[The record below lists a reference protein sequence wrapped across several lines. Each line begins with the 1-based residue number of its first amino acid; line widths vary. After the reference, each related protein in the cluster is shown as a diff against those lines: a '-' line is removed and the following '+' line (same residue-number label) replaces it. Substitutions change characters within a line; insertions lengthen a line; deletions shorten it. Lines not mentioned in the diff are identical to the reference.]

1 MFSFKNPYKRRTLTL
16 MKEFYKVLIV
26 DDEMLIRQGIINYIE
41 WESEG
46 YKIIGEASNGE
57 EALQLMELHHP
68 HIIITDIVMPGMDG
82 IELVKNVKE
91 KYPDT
96 EVIVL
101 SSFEDFDYV
110 RQTFQ
115 NGVADYI
122 LKPKLHTQELLQTLN
137 RVTIKQNKTENANGN
152 NASLTEICK
161 KIIEGYQSIRE
172 MNFARQQLT
181 NNTFVLIEA
190 FWSKKEKVNLTTN
203 EIKNRLQKHISHIK
217 CHEIPLRDQSI
228 LLLTNLHSNELS
240 TLKEAVYE
248 CDKQTNTSKIK
259 WIFSTPFHTIE
270 QLKMIYEANH
280 LTIQQFHFYLPDR
293 TVLFYDA
300 LPQAPDKK
308 AEFDLNHMIYL
319 FKRRQFQEAFIY
331 LNEHIGVLS
340 NQYET
345 DVFKFKSWLEN
356 IIFNIVVL
364 LGNMKYDIEELE
376 AEKYHYFS
384 AINDAFDVREA
395 VSIFDTFLA
404 KVEKML
410 LPANA
415 DTTSNIQLLLDYM
428 EEHYNTHLTLGKLA
442 DHFHFNP
449 SYLSSYFSKH
459 HQEGFS
465 EYLNHVRIKNAQK
478 MLEETNMSISAI
490 SEAVGYSDPS
500 YFTKVFKKLTTMS
513 PSTYRKK
520 NKPTN

>member
-1 MFSFKNPYKRRTLTL
+1 

-46 YKIIGEASNGE
+46 YKIVGEASNGE
-57 EALQLMELHHP
+57 EAIKLLESYRP

-82 IELVKNVKE
+82 IELVKHVKE
-91 KYPDT
+91 NYPDT

-115 NGVADYI
+115 SGVADYI
-122 LKPKLHTQELLQTLN
+122 LKPKLNTEELLQTLN
-137 RVTIKQNKTENANGN
+137 RVTQKQIKATNVNDSQSSMGD
-152 NASLTEICK
+152 ICK

-172 MNFARQQLT
+172 MDLART
-181 NNTFVLIEA
+181 HFPYDTFVLVEA
-190 FWSKKEKVNLTTN
+190 FWNKRESSKLSKTS
-203 EIKNRLQKHISHIK
+203 IKNQLQQHLTNVKSHD
-217 CHEIPLRDQSI
+217 IPLNEHSI
-228 LLLTNLHSNELS
+228 LFLTNFASNELPK
-240 TLKEAVYE
+240 LKEAVHAI
-248 CDKQTNTSKIK
+248 DKETGSSNLK
-259 WIFSTPFHTIE
+259 WIISTPFQAIDE
-270 QLKMIYEANH
+270 LKTMYETNH
-280 LTIQQFHFYLPDR
+280 LIIQQYHFYLSDR
-293 TVLFYDA
+293 TFLFYDD
-300 LPQAPDKK
+300 LPEAAEKK
-308 AEFDLNHMIYL
+308 AAFDLNHLIYL
-319 FKRRQFQEAFIY
+319 FKHKQFQEAFIY
-331 LNEHIGVLS
+331 LNEHIGLLS

-345 DVFKFKSWLEN
+345 DVFEFKSWLEN
-356 IIFNIVVL
+356 IMFNIIVL
-364 LGNMKYDIEELE
+364 LGNMKYDIQELE

-384 AINDAFDVREA
+384 GINEAFHVREA
-395 VSIFDTFLA
+395 ISIFDTFLA
-404 KVEKML
+404 KVEKKV

-415 DTTSNIQLLLDYM
+415 ETTSNIQLLLDYI
-428 EEHYNTHLTLGKLA
+428 EENYDSHLTLSTLA

-465 EYLNHVRIKNAQK
+465 EYLNHVRIKNARK
-478 MLEETNMSISAI
+478 MLVETDKPISAI

-500 YFTKVFKKLTTMS
+500 YFTKVFRKLTAKS
-513 PSTYRKK
+513 PSTYRKE